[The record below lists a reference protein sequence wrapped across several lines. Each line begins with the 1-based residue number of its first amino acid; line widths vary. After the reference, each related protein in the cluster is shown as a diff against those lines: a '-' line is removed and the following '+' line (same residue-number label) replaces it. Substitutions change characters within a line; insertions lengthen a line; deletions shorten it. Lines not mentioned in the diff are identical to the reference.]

1 MDDSRIKG
9 RINRI
14 IGQLRGI
21 GRMVSQGRD
30 CEEILLQI
38 SAIKKA
44 IDGLTKTIL
53 TSSVCQVIPERER
66 ESIEKVI
73 SRAVDL

>member
-1 MDDSRIKG
+1 
-9 RINRI
+9 
-14 IGQLRGI
+14 
-21 GRMVSQGRD
+21 MVSQGRD

>member
-1 MDDSRIKG
+1 MDNVRIKG

-21 GRMVSQGRD
+21 ERMLFQGRD

-38 SAIKKA
+38 SAVKKA
-44 IDGLTKTIL
+44 IDGLTKMIL
-53 TSSVCQVIPERER
+53 TSSVCQVVPEKER
-66 ESIEKVI
+66 ESVEKVI